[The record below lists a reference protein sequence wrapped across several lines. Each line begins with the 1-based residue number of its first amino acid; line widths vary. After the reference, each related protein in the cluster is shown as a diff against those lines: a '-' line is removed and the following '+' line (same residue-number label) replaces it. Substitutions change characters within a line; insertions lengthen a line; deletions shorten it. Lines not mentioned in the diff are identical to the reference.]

1 MALKYMQRSHKMK
14 PSKRNPISSIGRSQ
28 RGQGLLEY
36 IVLVALI
43 GVATMGMVRILQSS
57 IKANFAN
64 VIFALQ
70 DDSRRKV
77 SAEKISEEDLKKA
90 DFGDF
95 MNGASSKSKD

>member
-1 MALKYMQRSHKMK
+1 MGKFIK
-14 PSKRNPISSIGRSQ
+14 NQ

-36 IVLVALI
+36 IILIALV
-43 GVATMGMVRILQSS
+43 GVASIGMIRLLQHS

-70 DDSRRKV
+70 DDSRRKA
-77 SAEKISEEDLKKA
+77 SAEKVNEEDLRKS

-95 MNGASSKSKD
+95 MNGASSKNQDR

>member
-1 MALKYMQRSHKMK
+1 MFKKIKVQPLK
-14 PSKRNPISSIGRSQ
+14 NQ

-36 IVLVALI
+36 IILIALV
-43 GVATMGMVRILQSS
+43 GVASMGMIRLLQHS

-70 DDSRRKV
+70 DDHRRKA
-77 SAEKISEEDLKKA
+77 SAERVSEDDLKKA

-95 MNGASSKSKD
+95 MNGAASKNKER

>member
-1 MALKYMQRSHKMK
+1 MK